1 MVGREFRFFAGAW
14 HDSLAAFHSKL
25 EHSPSSSNLCGLSD
39 SHVFVSPYHLQ
50 VAHSLNIPTA
60 LIKARI
66 TDMSGQSLRD
76 QIMDALGQLEDEQI
90 QKVLDMLHALRSKQ
104 DVLLLDETDRRLLQA
119 MPSAGADAWR
129 NVIADYLNERINLG
143 RAAELLGVPL
153 LDLQSRF
160 RKLGIPL
167 RWGAQTIEEAR
178 REVEVAAALSMSKK
192 RQPVVNLGL

>member
-1 MVGREFRFFAGAW
+1 
-14 HDSLAAFHSKL
+14 
-25 EHSPSSSNLCGLSD
+25 
-39 SHVFVSPYHLQ
+39 
-50 VAHSLNIPTA
+50 
-60 LIKARI
+60 
-66 TDMSGQSLRD
+66 MSGQSQRD
-76 QIMDALGQLEDEQI
+76 KVLDALGQLEDEQI

>member
-1 MVGREFRFFAGAW
+1 
-14 HDSLAAFHSKL
+14 
-25 EHSPSSSNLCGLSD
+25 
-39 SHVFVSPYHLQ
+39 
-50 VAHSLNIPTA
+50 
-60 LIKARI
+60 
-66 TDMSGQSLRD
+66 MSGQSLRD
-76 QIMDALGQLEDEQI
+76 QVLDALGQLEDEQI